1 MSSLKDRIRDDLGT
15 AIKSRDDVR
24 MSALRMAL
32 TGIRNEEVSGKS
44 ARELSEEEITTVLRR
59 EVKKRREAAEAFD
72 GAGRADRAGRERA
85 ESAVLEEYLP
95 AQLSDD
101 ELRGIVAGAI
111 EETGVD
117 SPKAMGALMRTLMP
131 RVGGRADGSRVADEV
146 RRQLAG

>member
-1 MSSLKDRIRDDLGT
+1 MSSLKERIQDDLGT
-15 AIKSRDDVR
+15 AIKTRDDVR

-32 TGIRNEEVSGKS
+32 TGIRNEEVSGKV
-44 ARELSEEEITTVLRR
+44 ARELSDEEITTVLRR

-72 GAGRADRAGRERA
+72 GAERTDRAERERA

-101 ELRGIVAGAI
+101 ELRDLVAEAI
-111 EETGVD
+111 KETGAED
-117 SPKAMGALMRTLMP
+117 PKAMGVLMRTLMP

-146 RRQLAG
+146 RRQLSD